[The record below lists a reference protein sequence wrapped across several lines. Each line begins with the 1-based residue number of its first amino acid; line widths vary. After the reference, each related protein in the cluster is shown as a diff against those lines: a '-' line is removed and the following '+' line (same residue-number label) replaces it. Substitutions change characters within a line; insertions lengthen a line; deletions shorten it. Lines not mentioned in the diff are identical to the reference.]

1 MKNIILILILL
12 SIGNVSS
19 AIDPCNCQ
27 GYSGPGGPCYTGPGG
42 NMYSGPG
49 GNMYAGPGGPAYD
62 GPGGPCYDG
71 PGGGWNCPSVCGYNK

>member
-49 GNMYAGPGGPAYD
+49 GNMYA
-62 GPGGPCYDG
+62 
-71 PGGGWNCPSVCGYNK
+71 